1 MALSKREKGIAT
13 LTVAVVGTLGVYQ
26 YVLSPYLDARK
37 AVANGLQAATAQ
49 QEQGANT
56 LQLQRRLNQEWRAMT
71 SGGLKQDPGDAEQQL
86 YEAVRDWGREANF
99 TIGTS
104 DPQRIAR
111 TNDRTQIVK
120 LRVTGTGST
129 PSLSKL
135 LWKIETSPLQVKVD
149 EFTLTAQPQGTD
161 NLSATLTVSTI
172 WVRPESPQDNKAPRQ
187 AAPVRRT
194 PAEDL

>member
-13 LTVAVVGTLGVYQ
+13 LTVAVVGTLGLYQ
-26 YVLSPYLDARK
+26 YVVSPYLDSRT
-37 AVANGLQAATAQ
+37 AVANELRAATAQ
-49 QEQGANT
+49 QEQGTNT

-86 YEAVRDWGREANF
+86 YEAVRDWAREANF

-120 LRVTGTGST
+120 LRVKPSPRRSISRLRMRTHSEWNVEINGSPDRGV
-129 PSLSKL
+129 PSR
-135 LWKIETSPLQVKVD
+135 
-149 EFTLTAQPQGTD
+149 
-161 NLSATLTVSTI
+161 SA
-172 WVRPESPQDNKAPRQ
+172 
-187 AAPVRRT
+187 
-194 PAEDL
+194 